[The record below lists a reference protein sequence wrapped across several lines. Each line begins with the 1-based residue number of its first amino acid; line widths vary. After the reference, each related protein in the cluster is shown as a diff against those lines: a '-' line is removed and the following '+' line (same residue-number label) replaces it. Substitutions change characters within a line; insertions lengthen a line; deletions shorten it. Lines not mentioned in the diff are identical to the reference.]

1 MAVFENFEYSVT
13 DDGVSIDKY
22 NGNEGFVSIPEKIN
36 GLKVKKIGNEAFR
49 WHKEIREVTF
59 PESLEYAGDYA
70 FCECRGLKSV
80 YFGNNLKYAGEHIFY
95 NCRNL
100 AEISIPSGLE
110 YIGDGFA
117 KNCENLKNITIS
129 SDNNLSSSV
138 SGFLNELSGE
148 IVIKIGETGGE
159 LILPSFGYEYIDKCY
174 SKTFET
180 VTHGA
185 GVLYRK
191 CIEKHRINY
200 DLYDLAFR
208 YAVREEL
215 PQTMCRI
222 AINRLQSQ
230 NGLNNE
236 SKKQYIDYL
245 SEHISD
251 TIRTI
256 VYYENIDFIEV
267 MEKEHMLTE
276 EILLSAINIT
286 SETDR
291 ADFTAE
297 FMDRKM
303 RLFGRKK
310 KVFDL

>member
-1 MAVFENFEYSVT
+1 MGIFENFEYSVAEN
-13 DDGVSIDKY
+13 GISIDKY
-22 NGNEGFVSIPEKIN
+22 NGKEGFVAIPEEID
-36 GLKVKKIGNEAFR
+36 GMKVKKIGNEAFR
-49 WHKEIREVTF
+49 GHREIREVSF
-59 PESLEYAGDYA
+59 PNSLEYAGDYA
-70 FCECRGLKSV
+70 FCECRGLKRAD
-80 YFGNNLKYAGEHIFY
+80 FGDKLNYAGEHIFY
-95 NCRNL
+95 NCRKL
-100 AEISIPSGLE
+100 EKISIPSGLE

-117 KNCENLKNITIS
+117 KNCENLKNVTVS
-129 SDNNLSSSV
+129 SDKNLSSSV

-148 IVIKIGETGGE
+148 IVVKIGETGGE
-159 LILPSFGYEYIDKCY
+159 LIFPSFGYEYIDKCY

-185 GVLYRK
+185 GVLYRR

-200 DLYDLAFR
+200 DLYDSAFK

-222 AINRLQSQ
+222 AVNRLQSQ
-230 NGLNNE
+230 SGLTEE
-236 SKKQYIDYL
+236 SKKRYIDYL
-245 SEHISD
+245 TEHIED
-251 TIRTI
+251 TVRIV

-267 MEKEHMLTE
+267 MEKEKMLSE
-276 EILLSAINIT
+276 EVLASAINIT
-286 SETDR
+286 SEMDR